1 MWLGMRFSRS
11 ELLSPR
17 VKAAGKF
24 RKGSPQPRFVSGD
37 SGENLTGAG
46 GIPANSARAERFL
59 GLASLSRWRVV
70 KGPIT
75 VSDFAV
81 RIRRPAPWLVL
92 FACLN
97 AAVSPALAREGV
109 DPGAPGR
116 SDLQRDVKES
126 SARYRRAKADA
137 DRLAAEIARIEGRLA
152 GVEEQQAALRSLA
165 TRGAAALY
173 RRDPTVDWLEG
184 FGDGGDEVLAAAR
197 RAKLVNGVGELAG
210 AAVRNLADSAEQI
223 AEDRRLLKDRRREQ
237 EVVLG
242 SLNRERQMASGRF
255 SAFVAAERNEE
266 RRQRNAEAAARRAEA
281 AARKAEAAARAAQRT
296 SRAAVA
302 GGRPQPVAPGQ
313 WVCPINGPFK
323 FGDGFGAGRN
333 HKGND
338 LMNARGTENV
348 AMVPGTISSR
358 FWGGGGLTVFL
369 TGDDGHTYVYMHLLR
384 VVGDQPRHV
393 EAGEVIGLTGAS
405 GNATAYHTHFE
416 FHPNGGGAVDPRPL
430 VAGSCPQ
437 A

>member
-1 MWLGMRFSRS
+1 M
-11 ELLSPR
+11 
-17 VKAAGKF
+17 
-24 RKGSPQPRFVSGD
+24 
-37 SGENLTGAG
+37 NL
-46 GIPANSARAERFL
+46 
-59 GLASLSRWRVV
+59 
-70 KGPIT
+70 
-75 VSDFAV
+75 
-81 RIRRPAPWLVL
+81 RRLAPWLIP

-97 AAVSPALAREGV
+97 AAVAPALAREGA

-116 SDLQRDVKES
+116 GELQQDVRES
-126 SARYRRAKADA
+126 NARYRKAKADA
-137 DRLAAEIARIEGRLA
+137 DRLAAEIARIEGRLR
-152 GVEEQQAALRSLA
+152 GVEDEQAALRSLA
-165 TRGAAALY
+165 TRGAVALY
-173 RRDPTVDWLEG
+173 RRDSTVDWLEG
-184 FGDGGDEVLAAAR
+184 FGDGGDEVLSAAR
-197 RAKLVNGVGELAG
+197 RAKLVTGVSELAG
-210 AAVRNLADSAEQI
+210 AAVRNLADSADQI
-223 AEDRRLLKDRRREQ
+223 AEDRRMLKDRRREQ

-242 SLNRERQMASGRF
+242 QLNRDRLMAQGRF
-255 SAFVAAERNEE
+255 SAFAAAERNEQRE
-266 RRQRNAEAAARRAEA
+266 RRKVEAAARKAEA

-296 SRAAVA
+296 SRSAVP
-302 GGRPQPVAPGQ
+302 GGRVPSGEV
-313 WVCPINGPFK
+313 VCPINGPFK

-416 FHPNGGGAVDPRPL
+416 FHPNGGAAVDPRPL
-430 VAGSCPQ
+430 LAASCPQ